1 MRLSSLPPAA
11 ELLPFL
17 MLVLQ
22 LSLLSAVL
30 RAKRLRVGDR
40 CTAQRCTALRHGML
54 WRGVAWHGMGGC
66 GVGPG
71 AAAVSPSSCGS
82 TEVCEGLKELT
93 YVNVSS
99 IVANS
104 GAVSMA
110 SRDRSKKSGGMDAG
124 GVPEG
129 AQARVLT
136 DPAW

>member
-1 MRLSSLPPAA
+1 MGLSSLPPAA
-11 ELLPFL
+11 ELLLFL

-30 RAKRLRVGDR
+30 RAKRLRLGDC
-40 CTAQRCTALRHGML
+40 CTAQHCTALHHGMA
-54 WRGVAWHGMGGC
+54 WRGVAWHGGC

-71 AAAVSPSSCGS
+71 AAPVSPSSCGS

-104 GAVSMA
+104 GTVSMA
-110 SRDRSKKSGGMDAG
+110 TRDRSKKSGGMDTG

-129 AQARVLT
+129 AQACVLT

>member
-1 MRLSSLPPAA
+1 MGLSSLPPAA
-11 ELLPFL
+11 ELLLFL

-30 RAKRLRVGDR
+30 RAKRLRLGDR
-40 CTAQRCTALRHGML
+40 CTAQHCTALHHGMA
-54 WRGVAWHGMGGC
+54 WRGVAWHGGC

-71 AAAVSPSSCGS
+71 AAPVSPSSCRS

-104 GAVSMA
+104 GTVSMA
-110 SRDRSKKSGGMDAG
+110 TRDRSKKSGGMDTG
-124 GVPEG
+124 GC
-129 AQARVLT
+129 QRVRR
-136 DPAW
+136 PGF